1 VTIIVVVVVVVV
13 CMVLFGVLLE
23 MAECFSALQAGI

>member
-1 VTIIVVVVVVVV
+1 VTIIVVVVVV